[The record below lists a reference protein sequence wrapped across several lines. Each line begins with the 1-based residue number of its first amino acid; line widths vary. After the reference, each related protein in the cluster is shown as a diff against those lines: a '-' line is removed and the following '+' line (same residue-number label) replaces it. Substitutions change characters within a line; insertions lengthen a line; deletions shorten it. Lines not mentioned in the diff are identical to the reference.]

1 VRRVAVA
8 ATLALVASLGAVVV
22 AQPSGADVK
31 IVVCDRFAA
40 APDQTA
46 ALADPV
52 LNEVSGV
59 AASHTQPPLLWVH
72 DDSGGAPAVY
82 AIRPDGSLVST
93 YTVDGATNTDWEDIA
108 VGPGPQ
114 RGTSYLFIADIGQ
127 NGGLRDHVTVYRV
140 AEPDAPLA
148 PTGTLTGTATISL
161 RYPDHPVDA
170 ESIIVDPRTGD
181 LFVIDKQY
189 LSRVGRVFR
198 APKRALVDGGDVTLE
213 DVGSFTVTPD
223 PAAPSSVVRLP
234 PAIIT
239 GADISPDGSTI
250 LVRTYGYVL
259 AFSRSKRGTVA
270 DAFRRPPCSA
280 PQIDEPQGEAIGFA
294 ANGASYFTISEGVG
308 AAVHRFTVRPPL
320 RS

>member
-1 VRRVAVA
+1 M
-8 ATLALVASLGAVVV
+8 
-22 AQPSGADVK
+22 
-31 IVVCDRFAA
+31 
-40 APDQTA
+40 
-46 ALADPV
+46 

-82 AIRPDGSLVST
+82 AIRPDGSLVAT

-114 RGTSYLFIADIGQ
+114 RDTSYLFIADIGQ

-140 AEPDAPLA
+140 AEPDAPFA
-148 PTGTLTGTATISL
+148 PTGTLTGAATISL

-170 ESIIVDPRTGD
+170 ESMFVDPRTGD
-181 LFVIDKQY
+181 LFVIDKEY

-213 DVGSFTVTPD
+213 DVGSFTVSPD
-223 PAAPSSVVRLP
+223 TAAAPSPAAAPSSVVRLP

-259 AFSRSKRGTVA
+259 AFSRSKHGTVA
-270 DAFRRPPCSA
+270 AAFRRPPCSA

-320 RS
+320 RG